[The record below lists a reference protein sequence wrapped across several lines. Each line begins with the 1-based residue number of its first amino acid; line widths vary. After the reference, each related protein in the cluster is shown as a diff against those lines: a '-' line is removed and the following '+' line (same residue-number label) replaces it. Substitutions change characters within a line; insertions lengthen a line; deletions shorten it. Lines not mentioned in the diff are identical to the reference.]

1 MSKGKLVGGCGELWW
16 VSAFESNRLSDISHQ
31 TSKPTV
37 LSCKTHNQKLWKA
50 QTINWLINPLVTARP
65 GVIVSA
71 ESASSSD
78 LTPVCVLTSR
88 NHHDY
93 HQLPWWLYSP
103 QFSVHPGLCPISLV
117 WLMLIHQVI
126 LLLSS
131 QGVMGKSESES
142 TGIKCKIS
150 LFYFPKNCNR
160 ECKMMASVICEGSAR
175 LWPLRNAELARN
187 KQVDMVTRLS
197 CIVNKKWTRNVVF
210 SLFYLNV
217 I

>member
-1 MSKGKLVGGCGELWW
+1 M
-16 VSAFESNRLSDISHQ
+16 LSSQ
-31 TSKPTV
+31 
-37 LSCKTHNQKLWKA
+37 LNQRHLL
-50 QTINWLINPLVTARP
+50 IWLL
-65 GVIVSA
+65 
-71 ESASSSD
+71 SASWLHVIIMTIISWRDDYIHRSS
-78 LTPVCVLTSR
+78 VS
-88 NHHDY
+88 
-93 HQLPWWLYSP
+93 S
-103 QFSVHPGLCPISLV
+103 PGLCPISLV

-160 ECKMMASVICEGSAR
+160 ECKMMASVVCESSAR

-187 KQVDMVTRLS
+187 KQVNMVTRLS
-197 CIVNKKWTRNVVF
+197 YIVNKKWTRNVAF
-210 SLFYLNV
+210 SLLYLNV